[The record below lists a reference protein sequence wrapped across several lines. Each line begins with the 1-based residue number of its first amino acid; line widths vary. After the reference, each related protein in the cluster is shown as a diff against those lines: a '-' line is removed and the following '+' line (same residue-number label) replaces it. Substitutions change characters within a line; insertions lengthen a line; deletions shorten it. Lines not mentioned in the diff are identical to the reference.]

1 MFYPKQLSSTKYS
14 SKETSSWA
22 STMLKNIPSRTEVPI
37 DGPSFS
43 QTPAFALIQNFPFRP
58 PLTKDSKTQVGA
70 SSNFSCYICSVGR
83 RGTVKAN
90 VTAAAII

>member
-1 MFYPKQLSSTKYS
+1 
-14 SKETSSWA
+14 
-22 STMLKNIPSRTEVPI
+22 MLKNIPSRTEVPI

-43 QTPAFALIQNFPFRP
+43 QTPAFALIQNFPFCP